1 MYSPYLFARAAELLS
16 LREIVDESVNIN
28 GLLPILEP
36 VNANTDSLI
45 KCLNAWNGDVVV
57 IVNPYQ
63 NDYSSPSNTTKLNQD
78 LQPII
83 SSKSNII
90 IGLLVRSGTTVPY
103 LSQKIHSIAGS
114 RIALLYDNA
123 SLSDA
128 DMNILASNSAVTY
141 HIIINNSVP
150 IHQHQYL
157 PISKI
162 IMVNNSFRK
171 LTKNADYSGSEFF
184 TNGHQY
190 INQSYVGFGDFTI
203 TGGEFETGGGP
214 ASAVASHLIYKNLTD
229 NSIWIQH
236 FVSNNT
242 TRGGAPVATMFLD
255 VSDQIANTVPQR
267 IREFG
272 TNIGL
277 DHYIH
282 CSQIRHFP
290 GLAKNKQYQITHHI
304 CLMLDVLNGRI

>member
-16 LREIVDESVNIN
+16 LREIADNNLNTN

-36 VNANTDSLI
+36 VNANTNSLI
-45 KCLNAWNGDVVV
+45 KCLNAWSEDVVV
-57 IVNPYQ
+57 IINPYQ
-63 NDYSSPSNTTKLNQD
+63 NDYSKPNNVTKFNQD
-78 LQPII
+78 LHPII
-83 SSKSNII
+83 SSKNNII
-90 IGLLVRSGTTVPY
+90 IGLLVRSGITVSY
-103 LSQKIHSIAGS
+103 LTQKINSFTGS

-123 SLSDA
+123 SLNDS
-128 DMNILASNSAVTY
+128 DMNILASNTAVNY

-150 IHQHQYL
+150 IQQHQSL
-157 PISKI
+157 PTNKL

-184 TNGHQY
+184 TNAHKY

-203 TGGEFETGGGP
+203 TGEAFETGGGP
-214 ASAVASHLIYKNLTD
+214 ASAVASHLIYKNLVD
-229 NSIWIQH
+229 DSIWIQH
-236 FVSNNT
+236 FISSNT

-255 VSDQIANTVPQR
+255 VSDQITNTVPQR

-277 DHYIH
+277 DHYID
-282 CSQIRHFP
+282 CSHTRHFP

-304 CLMLDVLNGRI
+304 CLMLDVLNNRI